1 MLLSIIPVALLLAS
15 QPAFAST
22 LEGDVDHESRD
33 STDLSAVASSG
44 VELIPRGIHW
54 SENHNNPDFDM
65 SYPQTPYHELYPRH
79 RVGEQVDSLGYT
91 ETTAEDLALLVELG
105 CELFGSWK
113 EAIFDGVKTR
123 VRGAGKAAA
132 SYAMQKLFGYELS
145 EEDQRKLAEIM
156 QNPSWIPIAIDQ
168 MHQACAS
175 VKESASTSTTTAQL

>member
-15 QPAFAST
+15 QPAIAST
-22 LEGDVDHESRD
+22 LEGDVDHDSRD

-44 VELIPRGIHW
+44 VELIPREIRW
-54 SENHNNPDFDM
+54 SENHNIPDFDM

-105 CELFGSWK
+105 CELVGSWK

-132 SYAMQKLFGYELS
+132 SYGYELS

-175 VKESASTSTTTAQL
+175 VKESASTSSTTAQL